1 LDSNLVVVTKE
12 EGLVPSGT
20 LLTSFLG
27 GKGRELA
34 GLLVPMP
41 YAPLT
46 DTVASDVNARVIRR
60 VQKKIFTAGDDAVE
74 SDPDP
79 ASLPE
84 RYFRLGWPVRD
95 CVQHPSGDFDFCS
108 HRFSSRNGFKPVLLS
123 WPRALYKFLTK
134 PASLET
140 ACQLVHE
147 FRHLEP
153 TVFADVT
160 DVMQQYLLESGV
172 DIQYGLDP
180 DVRLEF
186 DSTLGYPGEGPLL
199 LLIALVCGL
208 GTQTNLA
215 MAWAGPIVED
225 LATGELLPVLESG
238 AGAAGTL
245 VTRTG
250 STLLPFLGGAAAGE
264 LFSLKDVT
272 HLGKSIVRT
281 VKRLTGKHRKRAAK
295 RLATTATLPVLAT
308 RRTPGYGM
316 NTRINTRGRR
326 RRNGAGSHAFR
337 ATRVE
342 EIVMITSSDDPDVTI
357 IPISPRSPEMSR
369 FLRDIAPNWTKYS
382 VNALRLEYAPLGGDD
397 VAGRFSVGFVYDPTL
412 PAPHNIAELVS
423 STTQKWRSY
432 NAAFS
437 EAAAV
442 GQFKKDL
449 YVNPDS
455 ESLHWTEAGYIVLIS
470 QDGPTA
476 DNGEKRGVLTVSY
489 DITLMDYA
497 PLEEFHPGQGF
508 VNVTAGTEPNITTD
522 TNVVGKSGYDVT
534 TYGDIGIVRAL
545 HPVTGDMEN
554 FLSIPAEGVYKLSVA
569 VLGAAGNTF
578 TLGSSPVANVTGV
591 WQTYPGMGTSIGFE
605 LAALPD
611 VFATP
616 QYKGAGLADFCL
628 TECLIKTTRS
638 NVLLFPSFDSA
649 VTGQFSSDEAS
660 GVSISI
666 VGYSDIAG
674 VFDEEM
680 LEVTEARVGRLMAI
694 GDQSS
699 HMGAVSANHGRET
712 GLALTGRRKR
722 RERRLMRGAPPS
734 HKDGAESD
742 ASWRT

>member
-1 LDSNLVVVTKE
+1 
-12 EGLVPSGT
+12 
-20 LLTSFLG
+20 
-27 GKGRELA
+27 
-34 GLLVPMP
+34 
-41 YAPLT
+41 
-46 DTVASDVNARVIRR
+46 
-60 VQKKIFTAGDDAVE
+60 
-74 SDPDP
+74 
-79 ASLPE
+79 
-84 RYFRLGWPVRD
+84 
-95 CVQHPSGDFDFCS
+95 
-108 HRFSSRNGFKPVLLS
+108 
-123 WPRALYKFLTK
+123 
-134 PASLET
+134 
-140 ACQLVHE
+140 
-147 FRHLEP
+147 
-153 TVFADVT
+153 
-160 DVMQQYLLESGV
+160 
-172 DIQYGLDP
+172 
-180 DVRLEF
+180 
-186 DSTLGYPGEGPLL
+186 
-199 LLIALVCGL
+199 
-208 GTQTNLA
+208 
-215 MAWAGPIVED
+215 
-225 LATGELLPVLESG
+225 
-238 AGAAGTL
+238 
-245 VTRTG
+245 
-250 STLLPFLGGAAAGE
+250 
-264 LFSLKDVT
+264 
-272 HLGKSIVRT
+272 
-281 VKRLTGKHRKRAAK
+281 
-295 RLATTATLPVLAT
+295 
-308 RRTPGYGM
+308 
-316 NTRINTRGRR
+316 
-326 RRNGAGSHAFR
+326 
-337 ATRVE
+337 
-342 EIVMITSSDDPDVTI
+342 MITSSDDPDVTI